1 MSDGRRARVRQ
12 LPRLGEGLPG
22 SREEEGEGGEGFI
35 SPKRVGALIYS
46 HPLGGGAAGPSKEPK
61 CVGDRLYVSVSSSCH
76 AIPPNVSY
84 VFSSQG
90 LSFPQW
96 YSCTS

>member
-35 SPKRVGALIYS
+35 SPKPAGAPIY
-46 HPLGGGAAGPSKEPK
+46 L
-61 CVGDRLYVSVSSSCH
+61 
-76 AIPPNVSY
+76 
-84 VFSSQG
+84 
-90 LSFPQW
+90 
-96 YSCTS
+96 